1 MWTYGT
7 SPSAE
12 IPLSRTMLLMPT
24 ELVRAAGGHGG
35 PDQAGDFLMVNGV
48 TTLAACPR
56 VTSVLGRP

>member
-1 MWTYGT
+1 
-7 SPSAE
+7 
-12 IPLSRTMLLMPT
+12 MLLMPT